1 MKSQTVAPA
10 WLLLIHQLPAKPAY
24 LRVKIWRRL
33 QALGAVALKGSVYAL
48 PHNEETQEDLQW
60 LLKEIAEGGGEG
72 FVCEAKMSGG
82 LSDDDVRSQFSTA
95 RESDYTALIADA
107 RALSEKLGGD
117 AGDFATAQ
125 AQLARLKK
133 RLAQVVAIDFFQA
146 EGRAAAERVLHDLDE
161 LLNAAPAWATPE
173 PGIKSLSDLKG
184 RTWVTRRGVHVDRI
198 ACAWLIRRFID
209 PEAIFK
215 FVEGRGYRPN
225 PGELRFDMFEA
236 EFTHEGDRCSFEV
249 FLQRLEIDD
258 AALRA
263 IAEIIHDLDIK
274 DDKFGRPET
283 VGIGR
288 MLDAIAAGHAAD
300 EDRIARGSAMFDD
313 LHALFRTLE
322 AGAPR

>member
-1 MKSQTVAPA
+1 MKPDFVAPA

-48 PHNEETQEDLQW
+48 PHNDETQEDLQW

-72 FVCEAKMSGG
+72 FVCEARMSGG
-82 LSDDDVRSQFSTA
+82 LSDDNVRSLFSTA
-95 RESDYTALIADA
+95 RDSDYDALIADA
-107 RALSEKLGGD
+107 RKLSESLGED
-117 AGDFATAQ
+117 PADRPSAQ

-146 EGRAAAERVLHDLDE
+146 EGRSAAERVLHDLDE
-161 LLNAAPAWATPE
+161 FLNAALPRAAPQS
-173 PGIKSLSDLKG
+173 GVKAMSDLKG

-209 PEAIFK
+209 PGASFK
-215 FVEGRGYRPN
+215 FVAARNYRPN
-225 PGELRFDMFEA
+225 AGELRFDMFEA

-249 FLQRLEIDD
+249 FLQRLEIED

-263 IAEIIHDLDIK
+263 IADIIHDLDIK
-274 DDKFGRPET
+274 DEKYARPET
-283 VGIGR
+283 AGIGR
-288 MLDAIAAGHAAD
+288 MLDAIAAAHGAD
-300 EDRIARGSAMFDD
+300 EVRIARGSAMFDD
-313 LHALFRTLE
+313 LYALFRTLK
-322 AGAPR
+322 AGA

>member
-1 MKSQTVAPA
+1 MKPDFVAPA

-48 PHNEETQEDLQW
+48 PHNDETQEDLQW

-72 FVCEAKMSGG
+72 FVCEA
-82 LSDDDVRSQFSTA
+82 RSLFSTA
-95 RESDYTALIADA
+95 RDSDYDALIADA
-107 RALSEKLGGD
+107 RKLSESLGED
-117 AGDFATAQ
+117 PADRPSAQ

-146 EGRAAAERVLHDLDE
+146 EGRSAAERVLHDLDE
-161 LLNAAPAWATPE
+161 FLNAALPRAAPQS
-173 PGIKSLSDLKG
+173 GVKAMSDLKG

-209 PEAIFK
+209 PGASFK
-215 FVEGRGYRPN
+215 FVAARNYRPN
-225 PGELRFDMFEA
+225 AGELRFDMFEA

-249 FLQRLEIDD
+249 FLQRLEIED

-263 IAEIIHDLDIK
+263 IADIIHDLDIK
-274 DDKFGRPET
+274 DEKYARPET
-283 VGIGR
+283 AGIGR
-288 MLDAIAAGHAAD
+288 MLDAIAAAHGAD
-300 EDRIARGSAMFDD
+300 EVRIARGSAMFDD
-313 LHALFRTLE
+313 LYALFRTLK
-322 AGAPR
+322 AGA